1 MKCKPT
7 SYTAQSSFQTSIF
20 LPSTMVPFNFSR
32 AFIASAEF
40 ANVTNPN
47 PYKILFISFMTTFII
62 SSRKYLYLLQGR
74 CTRKFKGNRPTNSLS
89 MPQFYKQNC
98 VNCQCKLVLYLWP
111 SFIVDYFTICQSTKL
126 LWKEQKSLFTWLI
139 DRVNSKQSNVWPK
152 SVKFS
157 ISYYLWNGPHLG
169 KVALYIMLSTNN
181 SIIWG

>member
-20 LPSTMVPFNFSR
+20 LPSTIVPFNFSR

-47 PYKILFISFMTTFII
+47 PYKILFFSFITTYII

-74 CTRKFKGNRPTNSLS
+74 CIRKFKGNRPTYLLS
-89 MPQFYKQNC
+89 TLQFYKQNC
-98 VNCQCKLVLYLWP
+98 INCQCKLDLYLWP

-126 LWKEQKSLFTWLI
+126 LWKEKKKLIHMANIVNKVMFGRSLYFLLFVKW
-139 DRVNSKQSNVWPK
+139 SSFGQSCN
-152 SVKFS
+152 
-157 ISYYLWNGPHLG
+157 I
-169 KVALYIMLSTNN
+169 IMLSTNN
-181 SIIWG
+181 SVIWG